1 MSDNVVQLSD
11 YISSEKLVP
20 CPACNGNGY
29 VEAVDLINDCEMCES
44 QGEVEESYAK
54 DWPFIRPGG
63 RK

>member
-29 VEAVDLINDCEMCES
+29 VEVEGVDVINDCGMCES

-54 DWPFIRPGG
+54 DWPF
-63 RK
+63 K

>member
-11 YISSEKLVP
+11 HISSEKLVP

-54 DWPFIRPGG
+54 DWPF
-63 RK
+63 K